1 LPCVRSLRHAARLL
15 IVRIAPALL
24 RLCHASRR
32 VVSTLNFLSVNRTGS
47 RCASGYCVS
56 RRDYSSSRL
65 HRLYCA
71 YVVHPDAP
79 SRHSTSRRSAALAL
93 TVRPVTA
100 SRGATTSFGLH
111 QLYCAYAVHPDAPS
125 RRSTSRRSV
134 ALALIVRPVTA
145 SCSAT
150 TRRPDC
156 TGSTAPMSCIRTRH
170 LDARLLVSRSHWLS
184 SCARS
189 IPLCIVT
196 TRLAA
201 ATNLLFLHRAIGCL
215 GCCDVVFRSHRVDY
229 SSQLVFQTSRER
241 QSRPQ
246 LVGINSN

>member
-1 LPCVRSLRHAARLL
+1 LHQLYC
-15 IVRIAPALL
+15 
-24 RLCHASRR
+24 LCR
-32 VVSTLNFLSVNRTGS
+32 
-47 RCASGYCVS
+47 ASGRAVSLLDFSLIHRTSSCRASGHCVT
-56 RRDYSSSRL
+56 RHDYSSSGL
-65 HRLYCA
+65 HRLYCVYA
-71 YVVHPDAP
+71 MHPDA
-79 SRHSTSRRSAALAL
+79 SSRRSTSCRSTALAL
-93 TVRPVTA
+93 AVRPVTA
-100 SRGATTSFGLH
+100 SRG
-111 QLYCAYAVHPDAPS
+111 V
-125 RRSTSRRSV
+125 
-134 ALALIVRPVTA
+134 
-145 SCSAT
+145 T
-150 TRRPDC
+150 TRHLDC